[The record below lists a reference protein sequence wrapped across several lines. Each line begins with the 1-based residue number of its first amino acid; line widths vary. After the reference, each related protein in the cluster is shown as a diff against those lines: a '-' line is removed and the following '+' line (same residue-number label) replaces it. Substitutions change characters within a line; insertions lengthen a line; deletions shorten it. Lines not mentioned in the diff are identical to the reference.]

1 MSFSIQSI
9 TDSGRE
15 AVQTALD
22 TGLALT
28 FTGIKTGNG
37 LYTDGEDVTEMT
49 ALKSPK
55 NTYPIGSKDSDPDGV
70 TLGAVLVNYDGAQ
83 TIVAAGY
90 RVNEIGLYCRVGDT
104 EYLYAV
110 AAVPDDGGRELPG
123 YDGSNL
129 TQIIHKWYVAYTND
143 VDIEVDTS
151 GAFALAQDFEDHEA
165 EYIASEEGTHGARYF
180 GGKLQVKDGDEWSDA
195 NTLPDD
201 STALVYKFGVNN
213 GLLYIEEV

>member
-37 LYTDGEDVTEMT
+37 LYTDGEDVAEMT

-83 TIVAAGY
+83 TIV
-90 RVNEIGLYCRVGDT
+90 L
-104 EYLYAV
+104 
-110 AAVPDDGGRELPG
+110 
-123 YDGSNL
+123 
-129 TQIIHKWYVAYTND
+129 
-143 VDIEVDTS
+143 
-151 GAFALAQDFEDHEA
+151 
-165 EYIASEEGTHGARYF
+165 
-180 GGKLQVKDGDEWSDA
+180 
-195 NTLPDD
+195 
-201 STALVYKFGVNN
+201 
-213 GLLYIEEV
+213 